1 MKRRAKV
8 GVPWLGIVNVLAY
21 IFLILPIV
29 AVVVSSFGDARKP
42 DFPPAG
48 GLTYKWYFDLDEWQ
62 FIDSFWLSIMLGVL
76 ATIVASVL
84 GTLTALA
91 LMRYRFPGRDAIQT
105 FLMTPLIL
113 PRILIGISLL
123 QFYTLL
129 TLRSGLPTLLAGH
142 VIIITPYVMRM
153 VAASLARFDRNLEL
167 AARNLGAGPWEAFR
181 RITLPLIMPGVVA
194 GAAFA
199 FIVSFD
205 DVTMT
210 IFLTSPQIVTLPV
223 RILMRIE
230 LGLDTVVMAAGS
242 LMVFVAFMLTV
253 FFERTI
259 GIGKIFGVQ
268 TTR

>member
-1 MKRRAKV
+1 MQRKKM
-8 GVPWLGIVNVLAY
+8 GIPWLGIFNVLGY
-21 IFLILPIV
+21 VFLLLPIV
-29 AVVVSSFGDARKP
+29 AVLVSSFSEMRKP

-48 GLTYKWYFDLDEWQ
+48 GVTYKWYFDLGRWQ
-62 FIDSFWLSIMLGVL
+62 FISSFWYSVILGLL
-76 ATIVASVL
+76 ATFAATIL
-84 GTLTALA
+84 GTFAALA
-91 LMRYRFPGRDAIQT
+91 LVRYRFPGRDAIQT

-129 TLRSGLPTLLAGH
+129 TISAGLPTLLAGH
-142 VIIITPYVMRM
+142 VIVITPYVMRL
-153 VAASLARFDRNLEL
+153 VASSLARFDRNLEL
-167 AARNLGAGPWEAFR
+167 AARNLGANPWEAFR

-210 IFLTSPQIVTLPV
+210 IFLTTPQIVTLPV
-223 RILMRIE
+223 RILMRID

-242 LMVFVAFMLTV
+242 LGIFVAFLLMV
-253 FFERTI
+253 FFEKTI

-268 TTR
+268 TAR